1 MEKMFGLLQVDQ
13 STVAMV
19 EHFGRFVKALDP
31 GCHCV
36 PWCCCYRPAG
46 LMSQRVRQLDVRCE
60 TKTKDNVFVT
70 VVASIQYQ
78 AIREQIEDAFY
89 KLQDPQAQIRSYV
102 FDVVRASV
110 PKMDLDRVFEVKNEI
125 AHTVEEELEKAMR
138 TYGYRIVQTLI
149 VDVEPDH
156 RVKAAMNEINAAQ
169 RIRMATQER
178 AEAEKILQVK
188 KAEGEAEAKYLAG
201 VGVARQRQA
210 IVEGLRDSVLGFS
223 EKVPGTTP
231 KDVLDMVKLTPP
243 PLPTPTFPTQV
254 MLTQYFDTMRDIG
267 ANNRSSTIFV
277 PHGPGAAADIA
288 AQIRDGM
295 LQSNVTARMEDF
307 IMADARMLRRDLEGM
322 PHGQAKEDVLQ
333 AIDNLNDHMVHAMC
347 MPAHASGDQLL
358 RNLHWEGLSQ
368 ENISGRQQAQGQ
380 GRFVEEEEGAKWH
393 HRGEALQEQ
402 WQEGDGGGGGRQ
414 WRAATIS
421 TGCSSLDSLLG
432 GGLPLAAV
440 TEITGAAG
448 AGKTQFCLQAAAV
461 AAIAPLL
468 AHPSPF
474 KSSQTEHSS
483 LTQHSSATQ
492 GSAPPGTGSAVP
504 PGVQSTPVPA
514 STGSAVPPSTGST
527 VAFVDTAGSFSA
539 ARIATVI
546 GRMMGSRERCQ
557 ESRAIVTRAL
567 KAVVR
572 MKAYDIHSLLSL
584 LATIAQHKRKATQSS
599 DFFSVLRLL
608 IIDSASAVVSPVLGG
623 HGPQGHALMMS
634 LSRMIRLL
642 ANEFGLAVLITNH
655 SVSSEDGT
663 FKPALGESWKVTPH
677 PATAGQWA
685 STPFYSWSTSLH
697 SAPRR
702 ESGDASSNRRRQRR
716 FSRLS
721 AAAASSDDASSP
733 GTGSEAGSEA
743 GNEADALTAE
753 FLRFVSETQQQW
765 PLADR
770 HPTALLAPTAV
781 VRAQMDALMRND
793 WPEADSGIQTAF
805 NFAMPHRVDEILP
818 GSSLQARPPVKEARA
833 WDASERYLSVEGF
846 KKLLREPTYA
856 ALLHC
861 ESWEFASPMAFH
873 GKADSKALQ
882 AVKVRAAPTAAVT
895 PSSSSAATAVEAAM
909 DGGAADGGADG
920 GAELLGRTREYT
932 YTFCLQKVLEGA
944 FKGCWMVVGLR
955 VGDYANV

>member
-1 MEKMFGLLQVDQ
+1 
-13 STVAMV
+13 
-19 EHFGRFVKALDP
+19 
-31 GCHCV
+31 
-36 PWCCCYRPAG
+36 
-46 LMSQRVRQLDVRCE
+46 
-60 TKTKDNVFVT
+60 
-70 VVASIQYQ
+70 
-78 AIREQIEDAFY
+78 
-89 KLQDPQAQIRSYV
+89 
-102 FDVVRASV
+102 
-110 PKMDLDRVFEVKNEI
+110 
-125 AHTVEEELEKAMR
+125 
-138 TYGYRIVQTLI
+138 
-149 VDVEPDH
+149 
-156 RVKAAMNEINAAQ
+156 
-169 RIRMATQER
+169 
-178 AEAEKILQVK
+178 
-188 KAEGEAEAKYLAG
+188 
-201 VGVARQRQA
+201 
-210 IVEGLRDSVLGFS
+210 
-223 EKVPGTTP
+223 
-231 KDVLDMVKLTPP
+231 
-243 PLPTPTFPTQV
+243 
-254 MLTQYFDTMRDIG
+254 
-267 ANNRSSTIFV
+267 
-277 PHGPGAAADIA
+277 
-288 AQIRDGM
+288 
-295 LQSNVTARMEDF
+295 
-307 IMADARMLRRDLEGM
+307 
-322 PHGQAKEDVLQ
+322 
-333 AIDNLNDHMVHAMC
+333 MC

-358 RNLHWEGLSQ
+358 RNLHWEGLDQ
-368 ENISGRQQAQGQ
+368 ENILGRQQAQGQ
-380 GRFVEEEEGAKWH
+380 GRLKVDEEAKWR
-393 HRGEALQEQ
+393 HRGEPWQEQ
-402 WQEGDGGGGGRQ
+402 WQEGDAGGGGRQ

-468 AHPSPF
+468 AHSSPF
-474 KSSQTEHSS
+474 KSSQTK
-483 LTQHSSATQ
+483 HSSAPQ

-504 PGVQSTPVPA
+504 PGVQSTPVPP
-514 STGSAVPPSTGST
+514 SWGSS

-572 MKAYDIHSLLSL
+572 MKAYDIHSLLPL

-685 STPFYSWSTSLH
+685 STPFHSWSTSLQ

-702 ESGDASSNRRRQRR
+702 ECGDASSNCRRQRR

-733 GTGSEAGSEA
+733 GTGSEAGD
-743 GNEADALTAE
+743 EADALTAE

-770 HPTALLAPTAV
+770 HPTALLPPTAV

-805 NFAMPHRVDEILP
+805 NFAMPHKVDEILP
-818 GSSLQARPPVKEARA
+818 GSARPPVKEARA

-846 KKLLREPTYA
+846 KKLLREPMYA

-861 ESWEFASPMAFH
+861 ESWETLLREPMYAALLHCESWKFASPMAFH

-909 DGGAADGGADG
+909 DGGAADGGA
-920 GAELLGRTREYT
+920 ELLGRTREYT

>member
-1 MEKMFGLLQVDQ
+1 ML
-13 STVAMV
+13 
-19 EHFGRFVKALDP
+19 GR
-31 GCHCV
+31 C
-36 PWCCCYRPAG
+36 
-46 LMSQRVRQLDVRCE
+46 
-60 TKTKDNVFVT
+60 
-70 VVASIQYQ
+70 
-78 AIREQIEDAFY
+78 
-89 KLQDPQAQIRSYV
+89 
-102 FDVVRASV
+102 
-110 PKMDLDRVFEVKNEI
+110 
-125 AHTVEEELEKAMR
+125 
-138 TYGYRIVQTLI
+138 
-149 VDVEPDH
+149 
-156 RVKAAMNEINAAQ
+156 
-169 RIRMATQER
+169 
-178 AEAEKILQVK
+178 
-188 KAEGEAEAKYLAG
+188 
-201 VGVARQRQA
+201 
-210 IVEGLRDSVLGFS
+210 VLGVRN
-223 EKVPGTTP
+223 EAV
-231 KDVLDMVKLTPP
+231 
-243 PLPTPTFPTQV
+243 
-254 MLTQYFDTMRDIG
+254 
-267 ANNRSSTIFV
+267 
-277 PHGPGAAADIA
+277 
-288 AQIRDGM
+288 
-295 LQSNVTARMEDF
+295 EDF
-307 IMADARMLRRDLEGM
+307 IMADARMLRRDVEGM
-322 PHGQAKEDVLQ
+322 AHGSAKEDVLQ
-333 AIDNLNDHMVHAMC
+333 WG
-347 MPAHASGDQLL
+347 PTP
-358 RNLHWEGLSQ
+358 EGLGLGDYKYKGGLAQ
-368 ENISGRQQAQGQ
+368 GGLAARALEPGKRQQVQQ
-380 GRFVEEEEGAKWH
+380 QKQ
-393 HRGEALQEQ
+393 L
-402 WQEGDGGGGGRQ
+402 
-414 WRAATIS
+414 WRHDLFLLSLSQRIP
-421 TGCSSLDSLLG
+421 LDSLLG

-440 TEITGAAG
+440 TEVTGAAG

-468 AHPSPF
+468 AQPGSS
-474 KSSQTEHSS
+474 KSLQG
-483 LTQHSSATQ
+483 Q
-492 GSAPPGTGSAVP
+492 GSTPAPYSSRQCTPQGSVPPGTGSAVP
-504 PGVQSTPVPA
+504 PGVQSTPVP
-514 STGSAVPPSTGST
+514 PSTGSS

-685 STPFYSWSTSLH
+685 STPFHSWSTSLQ

-702 ESGDASSNRRRQRR
+702 ECSDALSSFNRQTR

-733 GTGSEAGSEA
+733 STGSEA

-805 NFAMPHRVDEILP
+805 NFAMPHKVDEILP

-846 KKLLREPTYA
+846 KKLLREPMYA

-873 GKADSKALQ
+873 GKADSKAVQ
-882 AVKVRAAPTAAVT
+882 AVKVRAAPTATVT

-909 DGGAADGGADG
+909 DGGAADG

>member
-1 MEKMFGLLQVDQ
+1 MTH
-13 STVAMV
+13 S
-19 EHFGRFVKALDP
+19 
-31 GCHCV
+31 
-36 PWCCCYRPAG
+36 
-46 LMSQRVRQLDVRCE
+46 
-60 TKTKDNVFVT
+60 
-70 VVASIQYQ
+70 
-78 AIREQIEDAFY
+78 
-89 KLQDPQAQIRSYV
+89 
-102 FDVVRASV
+102 
-110 PKMDLDRVFEVKNEI
+110 
-125 AHTVEEELEKAMR
+125 
-138 TYGYRIVQTLI
+138 
-149 VDVEPDH
+149 
-156 RVKAAMNEINAAQ
+156 
-169 RIRMATQER
+169 
-178 AEAEKILQVK
+178 
-188 KAEGEAEAKYLAG
+188 
-201 VGVARQRQA
+201 
-210 IVEGLRDSVLGFS
+210 
-223 EKVPGTTP
+223 
-231 KDVLDMVKLTPP
+231 
-243 PLPTPTFPTQV
+243 
-254 MLTQYFDTMRDIG
+254 
-267 ANNRSSTIFV
+267 
-277 PHGPGAAADIA
+277 
-288 AQIRDGM
+288 
-295 LQSNVTARMEDF
+295 
-307 IMADARMLRRDLEGM
+307 
-322 PHGQAKEDVLQ
+322 QAKEDVLQ
-333 AIDNLNDHMVHAMC
+333 AIDTLNDHMVHTMC

-358 RNLHWEGLSQ
+358 KDLHWEDLQQGHVQQ
-368 ENISGRQQAQGQ
+368 EGVPWGPAPKAQGP
-380 GRFVEEEEGAKWH
+380 GRYNEEEDEAKTKAKWRN
-393 HRGEALQEQ
+393 RGEPLQEP
-402 WQEGDGGGGGRQ
+402 WQEGDGDGGGRKQ
-414 WRAATIS
+414 WWYATIS

-468 AHPSPF
+468 LAQSDTS
-474 KSSQTEHSS
+474 KSLQYQGSTPASHSS
-483 LTQHSSATQ
+483 TPQ
-492 GSAPPGTGSAVP
+492 GGTPPRTGSAVP
-504 PGVQSTPVPA
+504 PGVQST
-514 STGSAVPPSTGST
+514 AVPPSRGSS

-584 LATIAQHKRKATQSS
+584 LATIAEHKRKATQSS

-623 HGPQGHALMMS
+623 HGPQGHALMIS

-677 PATAGQWA
+677 VRLVLDRDYDSDYCQITLARHPSLPSGA
-685 STPFYSWSTSLH
+685 STVVKLGKY
-697 SAPRR
+697 
-702 ESGDASSNRRRQRR
+702 GIRR
-716 FSRLS
+716 FLRLS

-733 GTGSEAGSEA
+733 DNDTSAPTD
-743 GNEADALTAE
+743 NEADALTAE

-770 HPTALLAPTAV
+770 HPTALLPPTAV

-793 WPEADSGIQTAF
+793 WPEADSGVQTAF
-805 NFAMPHRVDEILP
+805 NFAMPHKVDEILP
-818 GSSLQARPPVKEARA
+818 GSARPPVKEARA

-846 KKLLREPTYA
+846 KKLLREPMYA

-861 ESWEFASPMAFH
+861 ESWEFASPMTFH

-909 DGGAADGGADG
+909 DGGAADGGA
-920 GAELLGRTREYT
+920 ELLGRTREYT

>member
-1 MEKMFGLLQVDQ
+1 
-13 STVAMV
+13 
-19 EHFGRFVKALDP
+19 
-31 GCHCV
+31 
-36 PWCCCYRPAG
+36 
-46 LMSQRVRQLDVRCE
+46 
-60 TKTKDNVFVT
+60 
-70 VVASIQYQ
+70 
-78 AIREQIEDAFY
+78 
-89 KLQDPQAQIRSYV
+89 
-102 FDVVRASV
+102 
-110 PKMDLDRVFEVKNEI
+110 
-125 AHTVEEELEKAMR
+125 
-138 TYGYRIVQTLI
+138 
-149 VDVEPDH
+149 
-156 RVKAAMNEINAAQ
+156 
-169 RIRMATQER
+169 
-178 AEAEKILQVK
+178 
-188 KAEGEAEAKYLAG
+188 
-201 VGVARQRQA
+201 
-210 IVEGLRDSVLGFS
+210 
-223 EKVPGTTP
+223 
-231 KDVLDMVKLTPP
+231 
-243 PLPTPTFPTQV
+243 
-254 MLTQYFDTMRDIG
+254 
-267 ANNRSSTIFV
+267 
-277 PHGPGAAADIA
+277 
-288 AQIRDGM
+288 
-295 LQSNVTARMEDF
+295 
-307 IMADARMLRRDLEGM
+307 
-322 PHGQAKEDVLQ
+322 
-333 AIDNLNDHMVHAMC
+333 MC

-358 RNLHWEGLSQ
+358 RNLHWEGLDQ
-368 ENISGRQQAQGQ
+368 ENILGRQQAQGQ
-380 GRFVEEEEGAKWH
+380 GRLKVDEEAKWR
-393 HRGEALQEQ
+393 HRGEPWQEQ
-402 WQEGDGGGGGRQ
+402 WQEGDAGGGGRQ

-468 AHPSPF
+468 AHSSPF
-474 KSSQTEHSS
+474 KSSQTK
-483 LTQHSSATQ
+483 HSSAPQ

-504 PGVQSTPVPA
+504 PGVQSTPVPP
-514 STGSAVPPSTGST
+514 SWGSS

-572 MKAYDIHSLLSL
+572 MKAYDIHSLLPL
-584 LATIAQHKRKATQSS
+584 LATIAQHKRKATQQSS

-685 STPFYSWSTSLH
+685 STPFHSWSTSLQ

-702 ESGDASSNRRRQRR
+702 ECGDASSNCRRQRR

-733 GTGSEAGSEA
+733 GTGSEAGD
-743 GNEADALTAE
+743 EADALTAE

-770 HPTALLAPTAV
+770 HPTALLPPTAV

-805 NFAMPHRVDEILP
+805 NFAMPHKVDEILP

-846 KKLLREPTYA
+846 KKLLREPMYA

-909 DGGAADGGADG
+909 DGGAADGGA
-920 GAELLGRTREYT
+920 ELLGRTREYT